1 MLQRSITPNGTLY
14 KFIWVNC
21 SSCSICA
28 TSTNLCWVATFC
40 KWFISTSSRSSL
52 PALYIYIVLT
62 ILLRTLLCRLKIWE
76 CKIRNIHD
84 VGFIDPHIVNGH
96 VLQHHPED
104 VEKDLYK
111 FLRKHQLKSHILFPY
126 HFGWVFLSC
135 AHSLL
140 FTPCMVCLIDELC
153 MTVHVTCPQVPLDS
167 AKYWTSHLQSS
178 NHGLYGFGSK
188 ALGRHEKNAAKV
200 IIFNHLSSISIGLFR
215 SFPNIK

>member
-1 MLQRSITPNGTLY
+1 MLGSLTHISLMDMCYNITPKTWRKTCTSFLE
-14 KFIWVNC
+14 
-21 SSCSICA
+21 SIN
-28 TSTNLCWVATFC
+28 SKV
-40 KWFISTSSRSSL
+40 I
-52 PALYIYIVLT
+52 
-62 ILLRTLLCRLKIWE
+62 
-76 CKIRNIHD
+76 
-84 VGFIDPHIVNGH
+84 
-96 VLQHHPED
+96 
-104 VEKDLYK
+104 
-111 FLRKHQLKSHILFPY
+111 
-126 HFGWVFLSC
+126 VFLSC
-135 AHSLL
+135 AHSFL